1 MADFVFGNLG
11 PCEVTSGSTTLTGNH
26 SVEVRSVDL
35 TAEHKEASYGSDAKD
50 EVITGRSVEV
60 DVMVV
65 EASIIELAAILPGST
80 VTGDQLMFN
89 SPVGTTLRSIAQ
101 QLVIKKI
108 VGGVAST
115 EADDHLTF
123 FVAAPKSDLTLGFD
137 DGGTDREV
145 KVTFKCFRTL
155 SVPSGETYAIG
166 DQWAIGYGE
175 TS

>member
-11 PCEVTSGSTTLTGNH
+11 PCEITFGSTTLTGNH

-35 TAEHKEASYGSDAKD
+35 TAEHHEASYGSDAKD
-50 EVITGRSVEV
+50 ETLTGRSVEV
-60 DVMVV
+60 DVTVV
-65 EASIIELAAILPGST
+65 EASITELQAILPGST
-80 VTGDQLMFN
+80 KTANELMFN
-89 SPVGTTLRSIAQ
+89 SPVGTTLRSIADK
-101 QLVIKKI
+101 LTIKKI
-108 VGGVAST
+108 IGGVASSTAT
-115 EADDHLTF
+115 EWLTF

-145 KVTFKCFRTL
+145 KVTFKCFRAL

-166 DQWAIGYGE
+166 DSHAIGYGE